1 MIDLKANAL
10 QLRREILKTCFNGR
24 AGHIPPSLSAL
35 DILNALYFGN
45 VLHYDSKNPTLP
57 ERDRFVLSKGHAAL
71 AIYNVLCDA
80 GFFTREEL
88 NTFCK
93 PGTIFG
99 AHPTIKIPGIEAS
112 TGALGHGLSFA
123 VGLALSAKKKGND
136 CLVYALTGDGE
147 CQEGSIWEAAMSV
160 GHFKL
165 NNLIWIIDHNHWQA
179 TGRVSDTMEVDSLVK
194 KTEAFGLEPVVI
206 DGHNYEEILPALK
219 VNRRCLPE
227 KPRVVIA
234 DTVKGKGIACMENK
248 REWHSK
254 IPGDDEFEIMYQ
266 QLGLTREA
274 FDRI

>member
-1 MIDLKANAL
+1 MFDLENNAL
-10 QLRREILKTCFNGR
+10 KLRREILKICFNGR
-24 AGHIPPSLSAL
+24 AGHIPPSLSSL
-35 DILNALYFGN
+35 DILNALYFGDI
-45 VLHYDSKNPTLP
+45 LKYDCKNPMLST
-57 ERDRFVLSKGHAAL
+57 RDRFVLSKGHAAL

-80 GFFTREEL
+80 GFFPREEL

-99 AHPTIKIPGIEAS
+99 AHPTTKIPGIEAS

-123 VGLALSAKKKGND
+123 VGLALSAQKKGAD
-136 CLVYALTGDGE
+136 FLVYVLTGDGE
-147 CQEGSIWEAAMSV
+147 CQEGSVWEAAMSI

-179 TGRVSDTMEVDSLVK
+179 TGKVSETMEVDSLADK
-194 KTEAFGLEPVVI
+194 ARAFGLNPVVI
-206 DGHNYEEILPALK
+206 DGHNYEDILPALK

-234 DTVKGKGIACMENK
+234 NTIKGKGIAFIENK

-254 IPGDDEFEIMYQ
+254 IPNNDEFEIMYK
-266 QLGLTREA
+266 QLGLTREE